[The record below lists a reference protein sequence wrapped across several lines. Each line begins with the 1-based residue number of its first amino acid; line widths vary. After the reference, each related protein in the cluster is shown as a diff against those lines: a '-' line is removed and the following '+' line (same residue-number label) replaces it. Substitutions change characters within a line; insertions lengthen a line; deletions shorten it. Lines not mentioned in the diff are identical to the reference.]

1 MIFTLTQNFQNNSV
15 SLFMFENPLI
25 VPVLEILREADAA
38 ITEHQLMK
46 TLEQDNVHFSE
57 LAESQNLA
65 LFQKHFLIMN
75 ALYQLQQRLLDE
87 KVYLY
92 ISPLAIYMQP
102 AKIESVQLLAEL
114 NSDEHLRGYY
124 TDWHNF
130 LQASESQVNILLD
143 QFWQLYFLQEKK
155 ADAYQVLDLP
165 VKAPWCEVQKNYRK
179 LAALHHPD
187 RGGDAVRFIAIRQA
201 YEILRPLSF
210 DYSG

>member
-1 MIFTLTQNFQNNSV
+1 MI
-15 SLFMFENPLI
+15 ENPLI
-25 VPVLEILREADAA
+25 VPVLEILTEADAA

-46 TLEQDNVHFSE
+46 ALEQDNMHFAE

-87 KVYLY
+87 KVHLH
-92 ISPLAIYMQP
+92 ISPLAIYMLP

-114 NSDEHLRGYY
+114 NSEEHLRCYY
-124 TDWHNF
+124 TDWQNF

-143 QFWQLYFLQEKK
+143 QFWQRYFLQEKK
-155 ADAYQVLDLP
+155 VDAYQLLDLP
-165 VKAPWCEVQKNYRK
+165 VKASWCEVQKNYRM
-179 LAALHHPD
+179 LAARHHPD

-201 YEILRPLSF
+201 YEILRPL
-210 DYSG
+210 

>member
-1 MIFTLTQNFQNNSV
+1 MI
-15 SLFMFENPLI
+15 ENPLI
-25 VPVLEILREADAA
+25 VPVLEILTEADAA

-46 TLEQDNVHFSE
+46 TLEQDNVHFAD

-75 ALYQLQQRLLDE
+75 ALYQLQQRLLDQ
-87 KVYLY
+87 KVYLH

-114 NSDEHLRGYY
+114 NSDEHLRSYY
-124 TDWHNF
+124 TDWQNF
-130 LQASESQVNILLD
+130 LQASEYQVNILLD

-155 ADAYQVLDLP
+155 LDAYQVLDLP
-165 VKAPWCEVQKNYRK
+165 VKAPWSEVQKNYRK
-179 LAALHHPD
+179 LAARHHPD
-187 RGGDAVRFIAIRQA
+187 RGGDAVRFVAIRQA

-210 DYSG
+210 DYLG

>member
-1 MIFTLTQNFQNNSV
+1 
-15 SLFMFENPLI
+15 MFENPLI
-25 VPVLEILREADAA
+25 VAVLKLLTEADAA

-46 TLEQDNVHFSE
+46 TLEQDNKHFSE

-87 KVYLY
+87 KVYLH
-92 ISPLAIYMQP
+92 ISPLAIYMQS
-102 AKIESVQLLAEL
+102 ANIESVQLLAEF
-114 NSDEHLRGYY
+114 NNDEHLRCYY
-124 TDWHNF
+124 TDWQNF
-130 LQASESQVNILLD
+130 QQASESQVNKLLD
-143 QFWQLYFLQEKK
+143 QFWQRYSLQEKK
-155 ADAYQVLDLP
+155 LDAYQVLALP
-165 VKAPWCEVQKNYRK
+165 VSAPWCEVQKNYRK
-179 LAALHHPD
+179 LAARHHPD

>member
-1 MIFTLTQNFQNNSV
+1 MI
-15 SLFMFENPLI
+15 ENPLI
-25 VPVLEILREADAA
+25 VPVLEILTEADAA

-46 TLEQDNVHFSE
+46 TLEQDNVHFAE

-75 ALYQLQQRLLDE
+75 ALYQLQQRLLDV
-87 KVYLY
+87 KVHLH
-92 ISPLAIYMQP
+92 ISPLAIYMLP
-102 AKIESVQLLAEL
+102 AKTESVQLLAEH
-114 NSDEHLRGYY
+114 NSDEHLRRYY
-124 TDWHNF
+124 TDWQNF

-143 QFWQLYFLQEKK
+143 QFWQRYFLQDKK
-155 ADAYQVLDLP
+155 VDAYQVLDLP

-179 LAALHHPD
+179 LAARHHPD

-210 DYSG
+210 DYLG